1 MNQDKTIILACSS
14 LTEYVEAAQASVG
27 TKMRVRYLNRIYHR
41 DPAEMQEHI
50 KAFCGGSWNQVQS
63 RYRLVIPRVD
73 DCVSLLLQ
81 TKDEPVSNLKTPGH
95 LYVRAMDPSTESFKA
110 IFERLVKSYNVD
122 EETAKKR
129 HKEWMDL
136 YNTISVM
143 DTGINQC
150 RRPEYAAVVKKDADW
165 LGAKMEYVEAG
176 IHLLEKL
183 FSGRWDNQF
192 LVLEPGRA
200 VQKEEMLV

>member
-1 MNQDKTIILACSS
+1 MNQDKTIMNQEKTIILACSS

-50 KAFCGGSWNQVQS
+50 KAELERMPEGIDTVLVCMGFCGGSWNQVQS
-63 RYRLVIPRVD
+63 RYRLV
-73 DCVSLLLQ
+73 
-81 TKDEPVSNLKTPGH
+81 

-110 IFERLVKSYNVD
+110 IFERLVKAYNVD

-176 IHLLEKL
+176 THLLEKL
-183 FSGRWDNQF
+183 FRGMWDNQF

>member
-1 MNQDKTIILACSS
+1 M
-14 LTEYVEAAQASVG
+14 
-27 TKMRVRYLNRIYHR
+27 
-41 DPAEMQEHI
+41 
-50 KAFCGGSWNQVQS
+50 
-63 RYRLVIPRVD
+63 
-73 DCVSLLLQ
+73 
-81 TKDEPVSNLKTPGH
+81 GH

-110 IFERLVKSYNVD
+110 IFERLVKAYNVD

-176 IHLLEKL
+176 THLLEKL
-183 FSGRWDNQF
+183 FRGMWDDQF